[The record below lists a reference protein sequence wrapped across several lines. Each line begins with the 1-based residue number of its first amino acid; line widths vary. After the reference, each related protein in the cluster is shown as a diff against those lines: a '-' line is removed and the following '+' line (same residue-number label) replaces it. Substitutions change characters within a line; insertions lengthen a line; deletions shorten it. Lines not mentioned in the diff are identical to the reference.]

1 MQSTAEERGRCSSQ
15 GSLQTEQSR
24 VQYSV
29 YSRVEE
35 RGSCARKAAHK
46 LHKMPIT
53 ATQLWVV
60 PPLSLSLS
68 LSLRLEIAHNYHCRE
83 DDNDNEDAQQRDVGE
98 DVGKVDFSQQL
109 AGTL

>member
-1 MQSTAEERGRCSSQ
+1 MQSTVCTAEERG
-15 GSLQTEQSR
+15 
-24 VQYSV
+24 
-29 YSRVEE
+29 
-35 RGSCARKAAHK
+35 SCGRQAAHK

-60 PPLSLSLS
+60 PLLS
-68 LSLRLEIAHNYHCRE
+68 LSLRLEIAQNYHCRE
-83 DDNDNEDAQQRDVGE
+83 DDNDNEDAQRDVGE

>member
-1 MQSTAEERGRCSSQ
+1 MQLTRQSASRAMQSTVCTAEERG
-15 GSLQTEQSR
+15 
-24 VQYSV
+24 
-29 YSRVEE
+29 
-35 RGSCARKAAHK
+35 SCGRQAAHK

-60 PPLSLSLS
+60 PLSPSPPLSL
-68 LSLRLEIAHNYHCRE
+68 RMEIAQNYHCRE
-83 DDNDNEDAQQRDVGE
+83 DDNDNEDAQRDVGE